1 MKTFKK
7 FLSESTS
14 HHGSDNYVPPEH
26 GTEPIPEGHV
36 RLYHQTSLKNIPGIV
51 KTGINLS
58 SAKGIEGPRA
68 VYATETPFYGNPEK
82 TPTIEF
88 SVPSNKYSSPFVLQD
103 VSPEEIIAV
112 HLPWHRHARYIANNP
127 GVLENVL
134 SGKEDRLLEDP
145 EFGPAVRYHK
155 QKHK

>member
-1 MKTFKK
+1 MKSFKTF
-7 FLSESTS
+7 LWESTS
-14 HHGSDNYVPPEH
+14 HHGSDNYLPSEH

-36 RLYHQTSLKNIPGIV
+36 RLYHQTGLQNIPSIV

-58 SAKGIEGPRA
+58 SAKGTEGPKA
-68 VYATETPFYGNPEK
+68 VYATETGFYGEPGK

-88 SVPSNKYSSPFVLQD
+88 SVPRNKYSSPFVLQD
-103 VSPEEIIAV
+103 VSPKEIISV
-112 HLPWHRHARYIANNP
+112 HLPWHRHARYIENNP
-127 GVLENVL
+127 EVLKNIL

-155 QKHK
+155 EKHK